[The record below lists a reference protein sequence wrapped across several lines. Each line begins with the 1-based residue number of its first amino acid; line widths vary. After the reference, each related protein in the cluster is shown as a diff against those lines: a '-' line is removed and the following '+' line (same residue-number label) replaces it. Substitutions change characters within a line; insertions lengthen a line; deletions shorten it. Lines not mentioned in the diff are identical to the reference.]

1 MFYYSN
7 LNIDFP
13 YKVYTDKNKLINTIT
28 KNGKNVDC

>member
-13 YKVYTDKNKLINTIT
+13 YKIYTDKNKLINKIT
-28 KNGKNVDC
+28 KYGNKIDC